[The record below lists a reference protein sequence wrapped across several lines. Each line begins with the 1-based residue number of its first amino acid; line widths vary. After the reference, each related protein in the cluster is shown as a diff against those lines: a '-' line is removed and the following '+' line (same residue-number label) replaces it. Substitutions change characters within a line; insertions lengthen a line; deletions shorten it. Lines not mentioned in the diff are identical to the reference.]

1 MSPEDQL
8 EKGLE
13 ALGIDLSPVLRQKLI
28 GYSTLL
34 YKWNRTYNLT
44 ALREPSLAVS
54 HHLLDSLSV
63 LPYLGP
69 GDLID
74 VGSGGGLP
82 GIPLAIAYPRL
93 SVTLLDSNSKKAAF
107 LRQVAIELD
116 LPNIAVHCGRIEQY
130 RSAKK
135 FATITSRAFSDLA
148 DFVKLTRHLHDACGR
163 WLAMKGVWP
172 EEEIARLPQH
182 VVVEAVHRLEV
193 PGVDGERHL
202 VVLGER
208 CEED

>member
-28 GYSTLL
+28 DYSTLL

-63 LPYLGP
+63 LPYLGS

-82 GIPLAIAYPRL
+82 GIPLAIVCPQL

-130 RSAKK
+130 RPAKK
-135 FATITSRAFSDLA
+135 FATIISRAFSDLA

-208 CEED
+208 YEQD